1 MTSKGSSRE
10 GRGESS
16 RSSHSNHHGK
26 GQSRANAAVA
36 EPLFPRVH
44 VSDTRNGPKA
54 PPRNKMALYEQLTV
68 PSQHFLQR
76 QTSGLVWP
84 PMNPAYASQ
93 YAPFASNCFTPC
105 FAPPG
110 LSFHH
115 HASSTDGGTA
125 SQSMGAPLGSQK
137 SMVMD
142 SEVDKELQRVP
153 RVVDE
158 NNPVGGGGNAATP
171 TTPCAARPVPCA
183 KSSSQQQQQ
192 QHPSANTI
200 TAATANVVNTTM
212 ANATLANVNKRV
224 RNEDDFAVPTY
235 CFPKDGKGV
244 EAGSGSKQQQQQH
257 SNTRSEMN
265 ASKSSAAEIVER
277 TVPSSAGVSSSP
289 AAVAGVT
296 APAAGRGGGG
306 GAAATAAPG
315 VISPH
320 KGHTEHISSSN
331 ICESAAGSDN
341 QSDDFFQ
348 SLHEE
353 QVSGDGDSN
362 ASIVDPFGKIAAR
375 DVVGAVGEKE
385 FWKTRKTILRQQRIF
400 ETQVF
405 ELHRVVKVQHL
416 LAESPKLLLE
426 PDHARFHLAQPLPI
440 THEIATPAEGRQ
452 LAHPP
457 VAVRG
462 SNKDQTTN
470 FTTAQAS
477 KPLYNPKDQ
486 HRQQR
491 SYSTAPADIS
501 PREAPPPP
509 PAVTAT
515 LINTC
520 SSSPAPPPPPPPPE
534 MNSSST
540 TTTQGM
546 TYQTF
551 PGAANSWGY
560 ATFPAGNQWAMLPP
574 SCQPYVFQPPPNAAQ
589 MLPGYGAAY
598 QPVFHNGAGS
608 YELFPMVPRPPRM
621 QTAEMQPVYWQQP
634 MYPSVHSSG
643 WYAFPPQFFD
653 SSSVQTPQPSKLPK
667 SANSTVMSPM
677 DLQQEQRQQQQQY
690 QQQQQQQQP
699 KFPGS
704 THNSDM
710 SSIAQSSD
718 YHHFQQQ
725 EQQEK
730 RGPEM
735 TQRWI
740 EGERQQHGVSYS
752 LPFSYVP
759 PSERHEQQ
767 QQQGGGGG
775 AGFNGNNGAMKVV
788 PRAVMATPESAAGIL
803 KSIQRERR

>member
-667 SANSTVMSPM
+667 SANST
-677 DLQQEQRQQQQQY
+677 
-690 QQQQQQQQP
+690 
-699 KFPGS
+699 
-704 THNSDM
+704 
-710 SSIAQSSD
+710 
-718 YHHFQQQ
+718 QQ